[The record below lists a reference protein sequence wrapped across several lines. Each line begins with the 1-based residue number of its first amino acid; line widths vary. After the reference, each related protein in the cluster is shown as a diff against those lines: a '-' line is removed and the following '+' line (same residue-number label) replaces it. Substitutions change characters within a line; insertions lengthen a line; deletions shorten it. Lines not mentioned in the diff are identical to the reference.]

1 MDMLERL
8 FPKIPLGEIVVSFVD
23 FLKQVLSGLFNVI
36 TNSIEFL
43 TKGFI
48 QLMEILL
55 ALIMFVVI
63 ALLALWIA
71 NWKLGIITL
80 IGLALINNLEYW
92 PEIIQTLSLVLISV
106 VIAMIIGIPVGIWMS
121 HNKTVQSIITPI
133 LDFMQTMPAFV
144 YLIPSVVFF
153 CIVLTL

>member
-48 QLMEILL
+48 QLMEIPP
-55 ALIMFVVI
+55 ALIMIVVI
-63 ALLALWIA
+63 ALLAWWIA
-71 NWKLGIITL
+71 NRSEEHTSELQSRGHLVCRLLLETKTSEQQIT
-80 IGLALINNLEYW
+80 
-92 PEIIQTLSLVLISV
+92 
-106 VIAMIIGIPVGIWMS
+106 
-121 HNKTVQSIITPI
+121 
-133 LDFMQTMPAFV
+133 
-144 YLIPSVVFF
+144 
-153 CIVLTL
+153 